1 MHQDDS
7 LPRDIANIRNKKV
20 KMETEITIHDDLR
33 NTIKE
38 MQHGNCEGA
47 KAQVAYL
54 EKLMRELLRCRC
66 ITPEDDSDRLKMLE
80 KLSYIQMIL
89 ESFIPQEQ

>member
-1 MHQDDS
+1 
-7 LPRDIANIRNKKV
+7 
-20 KMETEITIHDDLR
+20 METEITIHDDLR

-54 EKLMRELLRCRC
+54 ESLMRELLRCGC

-89 ESFIPQEQ
+89 ESFIPPKQ